1 MMVMEDMEMEQL
13 LEELKNLPKPRRA
26 DNAARLLIEEVK
38 LGFKSRL
45 QIEKLRREFG
55 LPIDDPLEGV
65 SFYGD
70 KRSVR

>member
-1 MMVMEDMEMEQL
+1 MKQL
-13 LEELKNLPKPRRA
+13 LEEFKALRNLPKPRRA

-55 LPIDDPLEGV
+55 LPIDDPLEGM

-70 KRSVR
+70 KRSVC